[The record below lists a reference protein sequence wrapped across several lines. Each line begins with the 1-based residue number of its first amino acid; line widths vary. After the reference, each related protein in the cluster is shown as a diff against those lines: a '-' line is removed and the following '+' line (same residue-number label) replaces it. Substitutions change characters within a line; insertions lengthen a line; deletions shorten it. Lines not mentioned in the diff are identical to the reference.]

1 MITEI
6 VQQTTPIFLGI
17 PQSNQPKFRIG
28 DYVRHRFDWG
38 IGYEPM
44 EQVGRVTAILAY
56 ETEPGN
62 PKSIT
67 ANYTYIVSSSSH
79 HPHMI
84 GQEDDA
90 SEDELELA

>member
-1 MITEI
+1 MIAEI
-6 VQQTTPIFLGI
+6 VQQRDAQFLGI

-28 DYVRHRFDWG
+28 DYVRHRFDLD
-38 IGYEPM
+38 ESTKV
-44 EQVGRVTAILAY
+44 EQVGRITAILAY

-67 ANYTYIVSSSSH
+67 ASYTYVVSSSSH

-90 SEDELELA
+90 SEDELVLA

>member
-28 DYVRHRFDWG
+28 DYVRHRFDLD
-38 IGYEPM
+38 EFTKV
-44 EQVGRVTAILAY
+44 EQVGRITAILAY

-62 PKSIT
+62 LNSIKS
-67 ANYTYIVSSSSH
+67 NYTYIVSSSSH
-79 HPHMI
+79 HKFMI
-84 GQEDDA
+84 GEENSA
-90 SEDELELA
+90 DESALELA

>member
-44 EQVGRVTAILAY
+44 QQTGRITAILVY

-62 PKSIT
+62 LNSIT
-67 ANYTYIVSSSSH
+67 ANYTYVVTSSSH
-79 HPHMI
+79 HKFMI
-84 GQEDDA
+84 GEEDSADE
-90 SEDELELA
+90 SELELA